1 MTCVQKINYY
11 SDRCVSPIYALHR
24 GIVVIPKSASPARIK
39 ENLKSTAIMLDTEDM
54 KRLRELDRSLRY
66 ITVHDFHLIVL

>member
-1 MTCVQKINYY
+1 M
-11 SDRCVSPIYALHR
+11 
-24 GIVVIPKSASPARIK
+24 IPKSASPARIK

-66 ITVHDFHLIVL
+66 ITVHNFHLIVL